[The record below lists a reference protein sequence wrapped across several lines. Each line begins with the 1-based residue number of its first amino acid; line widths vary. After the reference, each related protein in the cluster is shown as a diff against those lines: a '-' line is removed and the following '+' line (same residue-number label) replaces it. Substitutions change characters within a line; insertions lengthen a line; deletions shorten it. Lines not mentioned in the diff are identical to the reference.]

1 MINVNKLR
9 AAWIAMGLTQGDV
22 AKFIGISEKTMSTR
36 MDKAVFG
43 SDEID
48 ILVEKLEISNPK
60 EIFFPSW

>member
-1 MINVNKLR
+1 MVNVNKLR
-9 AAWIAMGLTQGDV
+9 AAWIARGLTQGDV
-22 AKFIGISEKTMSTR
+22 AKFIGISEKTMSMR